1 MALITTRK
9 MNEDDAQAV
18 AVLSAQ
24 LGYPVSKIELKNRFL
39 RIAATIGNVLFVAL
53 DDEQTVIGWMHV
65 HTVDRLE
72 VGRYAEIGGIVVDA
86 AMRGKGVGRALM
98 RCAGAWARDCGY
110 DRVKLSSGAHRI
122 EAHAFYEHIG
132 YSNIRTSYRFEKILK
147 A

>member
-1 MALITTRK
+1 MISTRV
-9 MNEDDAQAV
+9 MTIQDIERV

-24 LGYPVSKIELKNRFL
+24 LGYPVSEIELQDRFL
-39 RIAATIGNVLFVAL
+39 RIAAIAGNGLFVAL

-65 HTVDRLE
+65 HTIDRLE

-86 AMRGKGVGRALM
+86 AVRGKGAGRALM
-98 RCAGAWARDCGY
+98 LCAEAWARDCGY

>member
-1 MALITTRK
+1 MIEIDLK
-9 MNEDDAQAV
+9 PV
-18 AVLSAQ
+18 AELSAQ

-39 RIAATIGNVLFVAL
+39 RIAATSGNAIFVAL
-53 DDEQTVIGWMHV
+53 NNELMVIGWMHV

-72 VGRYAEIGGIVVDA
+72 VGRYADIGGIVVDET
-86 AMRGKGVGRALM
+86 MRGRGVGRALM
-98 RCAGAWARDCGY
+98 LCAEAWAREHGF
-110 DRVKLSSGAHRI
+110 DRVKLSSGAQRV

>member
-1 MALITTRK
+1 MISTRSMAMQDVER
-9 MNEDDAQAV
+9 V
-18 AVLSAQ
+18 AELSAQ
-24 LGYPVSKIELKNRFL
+24 LGYPVSTVDLQSRFM
-39 RIAATIGNVLFVAL
+39 RITTTIGHALFVAL
-53 DDEQTVIGWMHV
+53 DEKNTVVGWVHV
-65 HTVDRLE
+65 HNIDRLE
-72 VGRYAEIGGIVVDA
+72 VERYADIGGIVVDA

-98 RCAGAWARDCGY
+98 RCAEAWALDSGY